1 MPVNERIIPTSGT
14 PINPGGIRQLTI
26 GEIALAKTLYGYS
39 IHYHLVW
46 VHRESYLPF
55 NLQPVDIAMSPNG
68 EMWFREETY
77 SPDFSLEDDGNDSNL
92 LIVFYVQIMP
102 DDFVMQLHRF

>member
-39 IHYHLVW
+39 IRYHLV
-46 VHRESYLPF
+46 
-55 NLQPVDIAMSPNG
+55 
-68 EMWFREETY
+68 
-77 SPDFSLEDDGNDSNL
+77 
-92 LIVFYVQIMP
+92 
-102 DDFVMQLHRF
+102 